1 MTKKIIHTFL
11 SLAAALLCLCS
22 CVKEDFAPQ
31 GGTTFGEGLL
41 QLNFGPQDNVCV
53 QTRATL
59 DTKSESRIFN
69 LYVFVFDA
77 AGNKVSGEYFDTRN
91 LKTQEFVS
99 TATENCWWVSNATTN
114 DGKTT
119 GGLVVKTAAGEGL
132 TVYVLT
138 NLDSDMVKVSSNLL
152 SATIHN
158 ENDLRK
164 FNAYLNQRIT
174 SRNGYFPMTGKL
186 SSVKVINNEGSNT
199 VHTVIKETMLLKRI
213 DAKVRFI
220 FKQGSRP
227 DENGQ
232 VIKKFEA
239 RQWKVVNVPRTSY
252 MLSYD
257 QRGTGAL
264 RGQDF
269 VNVNPDTPEGEYSK
283 YAKDYFETDFVN
295 FEDFPQTGQSEF
307 SFYMLENCQVPK
319 KTPLKYQDRSRDL
332 KENDGKNRK
341 CEVSYSLDGV
351 EYTRTMREFEYAN
364 DFSTYVVV
372 TGYVEMALKND
383 EAGNVLGGDVQYI
396 IHLGDW
402 NAIINNDTGNQGDGK
417 DSYSAFDNFN
427 TERNTSYT
435 YTVTVNGVNSIRV
448 EVETS
453 KGAVSDVIE
462 NQPGASGQISIAK
475 EEIAICDCHYVS
487 KTISFHLN
495 NFFKHGNITKENC
508 IVDELTWAVKTP
520 FGEGEPSYEG
530 VHEITTGLDYQWV
543 HFRLNKQD
551 GDGNYF
557 KDKRRKYTPRE
568 FESSNTFRTAEQN
581 KEDDGTAGL
590 AGYHNDG
597 IMDVR
602 ELCKFIKDEVNKY
615 LVNPAT
621 SAFDHKD
628 ATDLSLPNICL
639 TVFVDEYYYNLNP
652 VNGQRSSDL
661 WKSFVNKDDRKLHIL
676 CNSEKS
682 KDGESSSTGSVVTI
696 QQRSIQCIYNT
707 DLSYTALQTA
717 WGVENTDE
725 YDGRWDKYWSVTSAT
740 DEKRGNNKAFNGL
753 FNSCKEWD
761 LSPKGVGNNSFSGG
775 NWSKYMNYE
784 VPNDTPQLLDEYAYM
799 RYSCLTRNRDNN
811 GDGKIDRSEVRWY
824 LASINQLLGLYVGD
838 GLLNTN
844 TKLYNKSPEDRKSS
858 DSKKWQQ
865 HIVSSTCFAADDPR
879 ESGPYA
885 NSGQEIKNSNNPTM
899 LWAEEG
905 TSTGHFYHNY
915 SGDIQGSAIRC
926 VRNLGYIDGNED
938 ETYAI
943 DKEPDDYIKVEKRSD
958 GSYVFTCTHLNEQAL
973 RYYTSKELIFADET
987 SQENRLYKKFES
999 YPTQSTR
1006 SENPLFKDYNAAV
1019 DKSVAEGNGNPYCP
1033 EGYRTPNQTEAAI
1046 MRYYMDSGENCQTM
1060 TRTYWSF
1067 GPFGNNVKNQTK
1079 YGFVV
1084 SSVVTVNNEQAL
1096 KVRCVRDLRVN

>member
-31 GGTTFGEGLL
+31 GGATFGEGLL

-77 AGNKVSGEYFDTRN
+77 AGNKVSGEYFDAHN

-99 TATENCWWVSNATTN
+99 TATEDCWWVNNTTTN

-119 GGLVVKTAAGEGL
+119 GGLVVKTAAGEGM

-186 SSVKVINNEGSNT
+186 SGVKVINNEGSNT

-520 FGEGEPSYEG
+520 FGEGEPSQEG
-530 VHEITTGLDYQWV
+530 GVDITSGLDYQWV

-551 GDGNYF
+551 DTGNYF
-557 KDKRRKYTPRE
+557 KDKRRKYTPRQ
-568 FESSNTFRTAEQN
+568 FHSSNTFCTAEQN

-597 IMDVR
+597 IMDVK
-602 ELCKFIKDEVNKY
+602 ELCQFIKDEVNKY

-639 TVFVDEYYYNLNP
+639 TVFVDEYYYNENP
-652 VNGQRSSDL
+652 INGQRSSDL

-682 KDGESSSTGSVVTI
+682 KDGESSTTGSVVTI
-696 QQRSIQCIYNT
+696 QQRSIQCVYNT

-725 YDGRWDKYWSVTSAT
+725 YDGRWDKYCNTTAV
-740 DEKRGNNKAFNGL
+740 DNRGNNKGFNGL

-761 LSPKGVGNNSFSGG
+761 LSPKGANINTFTTGVQWNRF
-775 NWSKYMNYE
+775 MDYE
-784 VPNDTPQLLDEYAYM
+784 VPNDTPQLKSDYAYL
-799 RYSCLTRNRDNN
+799 RYACMTRNRDNN
-811 GDGKIDRSEVRWY
+811 GDGKIDRNEVRWY
-824 LASINQLLGLYVGD
+824 LAAVNQLVGMYVGD
-838 GLLNTN
+838 RLLNTN
-844 TKLYNKSPEDRKSS
+844 TKLYNKSPEEVVSQDTKV
-858 DSKKWQQ
+858 WQQ
-865 HIVSSTCFAADDPR
+865 HVTSSTLFG
-879 ESGPYA
+879 S
-885 NSGQEIKNSNNPTM
+885 NSNDPTI

-905 TSTGHFYHNY
+905 TSTSNFYH
-915 SGDIQGSAIRC
+915 GWDPDIPGTAVRC
-926 VRNLGYIDGNED
+926 VRNLGYIDGRSD
-938 ETYAI
+938 ESYAI
-943 DKEPDDYIKVEKRSD
+943 DKEPDDYITAEKRSD
-958 GSYVFTCTHLNEQAL
+958 GSYLFSCTHLNEQAL
-973 RYYTSKELIFADET
+973 RYYTSKELVFADEE
-987 SQENRLYKKFES
+987 SPENRLYKKFEC
-999 YPTQSTR
+999 YKEQSDC
-1006 SENPLFKDYNAAV
+1006 SAKNLFVQYNEAVDAGVAAV
-1019 DKSVAEGNGNPYCP
+1019 TGNPFCP
-1033 EGYRTPNQTEAAI
+1033 KGYRTPSQIEAAI
-1046 MRYYMDSGENCQTM
+1046 MRYYITGADEEKTTM
-1060 TRTYWSF
+1060 TRTYYSF
-1067 GPFGNNVKNQTK
+1067 GPLGEEKYKKYTDNKFGFIVSGTNINVSNTA
-1079 YGFVV
+1079 
-1084 SSVVTVNNEQAL
+1084 TN
-1096 KVRCVRDLRVN
+1096 KVRCVRDIRVN

>member
-1 MTKKIIHTFL
+1 MTKKIIHTVL
-11 SLAAALLCLCS
+11 SLAAAVLCLCS

-31 GGTTFGEGLL
+31 GGATFGEGLL
-41 QLNFGPQDNVCV
+41 QLNFGPQENAVV

-69 LYVFVFDA
+69 LYVFIFDT

-99 TATENCWWVSNATTN
+99 TATEDCWWVNNATTN

-158 ENDLRK
+158 ENDIKK
-164 FNAYLNQRIT
+164 FNAYLNQRII

-186 SSVKVINNEGSNT
+186 SGVTVINNENSNNT
-199 VHTVIKETMLLKRI
+199 VRTVINETMLLKRI

-227 DENGQ
+227 DERGQ

-257 QRGTGAL
+257 QRGAGTQN
-264 RGQDF
+264 GQDF
-269 VNVNPDTPEGEYSK
+269 VNVDPNTPEGEYSK

-332 KENDGKNRK
+332 KEEDGKNRK

-372 TGYVEMALKND
+372 TGYVEMALEND

-520 FGEGEPSYEG
+520 FGEGEPSQEG
-530 VHEITTGLDYQWV
+530 GVDITSGLDYQWV

-557 KDKRRKYTPRE
+557 KDKRRKYTPRQ
-568 FESSNTFRTAEQN
+568 FHSSNTFCTAEQN

-597 IMDVR
+597 IMDVK
-602 ELCKFIKDEVNKY
+602 ELCKFIKDEVSKY

-639 TVFVDEYYYNLNP
+639 TVFVDEYYYNENP
-652 VNGQRSSDL
+652 INGQRSSDL

-682 KDGESSSTGSVVTI
+682 KDGESSTTGSVVTI

-707 DLSYTALQTA
+707 DLSYTVLQTA

-725 YDGRWDKYWSVTSAT
+725 YDGRWDKYCYTTAV
-740 DEKRGNNKAFNGL
+740 DNRGNNKGFNGL

-761 LSPKGVGNNSFSGG
+761 LSPKGANINTFITGVQWNRF
-775 NWSKYMNYE
+775 MDYE
-784 VPNDTPQLLDEYAYM
+784 VPNDTPQLKSDYAYM
-799 RYSCLTRNRDNN
+799 RYACMTRNRDNN
-811 GDGKIDRSEVRWY
+811 GDGEIDRNEVRWY
-824 LASINQLLGLYVGD
+824 LAAVNQLVGMYVGD

-844 TKLYNKSPEDRKSS
+844 TKLYNKSPKEVVSQDTKV
-858 DSKKWQQ
+858 WQQ
-865 HIVSSTCFAADDPR
+865 HVTSSTLFG
-879 ESGPYA
+879 S
-885 NSGQEIKNSNNPTM
+885 NSNDPTI

-905 TSTGHFYHNY
+905 TSTSNFYH
-915 SGDIQGSAIRC
+915 GWDPDIPGTTIRC
-926 VRNLGYIDGNED
+926 VRNLGYIDGKSD
-938 ETYAI
+938 ESYAI
-943 DKEPDDYIKVEKRSD
+943 DKEPDDYITAEKRSD
-958 GSYVFTCTHLNEQAL
+958 GSYLFSCTHLNEQAL
-973 RYYTSKELIFADET
+973 RYYTSKELVFADEE
-987 SQENRLYKKFES
+987 SPENRLYKKFEC
-999 YPTQSTR
+999 YKEQSDC
-1006 SENPLFKDYNAAV
+1006 SAKNLFVQYNEAV
-1019 DKSVAEGNGNPYCP
+1019 DAGVAAGTGNPFCP
-1033 EGYRTPNQTEAAI
+1033 KGYRTPSQIEAAI
-1046 MRYYMDSGENCQTM
+1046 MRYYITGADEEKTTM
-1060 TRTYWSF
+1060 TRTYYSF
-1067 GPFGNNVKNQTK
+1067 GPLGEEKYKKYTDKKFGFIVSGTNINVSNTA
-1079 YGFVV
+1079 
-1084 SSVVTVNNEQAL
+1084 TN

>member
-31 GGTTFGEGLL
+31 GGATFGEGLL

-99 TATENCWWVSNATTN
+99 TATEDCWWVNNTTTN

-119 GGLVVKTAAGEGL
+119 GGLVVKTAAGDGM

-186 SSVKVINNEGSNT
+186 SGVTVINNEGSNT

-227 DENGQ
+227 DERGQ

-257 QRGTGAL
+257 QRGTSDL

-269 VNVNPDTPEGEYSK
+269 VNVDPNTPEGEYSK
-283 YAKDYFETDFVN
+283 YAKDYFDTDFVN

-319 KTPLKYQDRSRDL
+319 KAPLKYQDRSRDL

-372 TGYVEMALKND
+372 TGYVEMALEND

-530 VHEITTGLDYQWV
+530 EQEVTTGLDYQWV

-652 VNGQRSSDL
+652 VNHQRSSDL

-1084 SSVVTVNNEQAL
+1084 SSVVTVNNEKAE
-1096 KVRCVRDLRVN
+1096 KVRCVRVLRVN